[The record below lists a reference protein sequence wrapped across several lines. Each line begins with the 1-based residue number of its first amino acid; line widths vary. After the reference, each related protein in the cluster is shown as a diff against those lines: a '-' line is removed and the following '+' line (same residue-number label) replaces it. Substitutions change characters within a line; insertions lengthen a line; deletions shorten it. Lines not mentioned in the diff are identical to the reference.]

1 MPLLNAPDR
10 TAVRFSEEPAL
21 ERELVQAILANEAL
35 IALTGEARPA
45 RAALL
50 DRFQLA
56 LRQHRARVVRVA
68 SPNDQPL
75 DLKKVMDQVV
85 GPGGDGGDAERV
97 ERFFDKIALPVADEQ
112 HIVLIVDDAHLLTP
126 DMLNYLALI
135 GPTTVG
141 QDLRLQIVF
150 AGTAALWDRLPR
162 MGNLA
167 ADHITRRFAME
178 APGPTPL
185 PVPESAIVVAP
196 PEPQPRTAAVP
207 RPTAEAPSWRD
218 DLPPAAVQT
227 EEEEEGP
234 LGLRRR
240 LAEEYRQREQ
250 RQGNVKRLGVPM
262 LTVFLAIVVVGSAS
276 VLWMRMPELRV
287 AVKSLF
293 TQAPVRGAADSA
305 ATVALVVRGNRL
317 LAVRDIGGAQL
328 VFAHAASGGS
338 AAAATGLAKTY
349 DPRFLEKIGVRDAA
363 PDPAIAAAWYRQAI
377 SLGDKEATDLLAQMG
392 QSASR

>member
-1 MPLLNAPDR
+1 M
-10 TAVRFSEEPAL
+10 

-45 RAALL
+45 RAAML

-68 SPNDQPL
+68 SPNEQPL

-167 ADHITRRFAME
+167 ADHITHRFAME
-178 APGPTPL
+178 TPAPAPL
-185 PVPESAIVVAP
+185 PVPEPAIRVTPP
-196 PEPQPRTAAVP
+196 PEPQPRIAAAP
-207 RPTAEAPSWRD
+207 RPSAEAPSWRD
-218 DLPPAAVQT
+218 DLPPPIVKT
-227 EEEEEGP
+227 EEEEADEDEGP

-240 LAEEYRQREQ
+240 LAEEYRQREH
-250 RQGNVKRLGVPM
+250 RQGTVKRVGAPM
-262 LTVFLAIVVVGSAS
+262 VAALLLIVVFGSMG
-276 VLWMRMPELRV
+276 VLWLRMPELRV

-293 TQAPVRGAADSA
+293 TPAPVREAADSA

-317 LAVRDIGGAQL
+317 LADRDIGGAQL
-328 VFAHAASGGS
+328 VFAHAAAGGS

-349 DPRFLEKIGVRDAA
+349 DPRYLETIGVRDAA
-363 PDPAIAAAWYRQAI
+363 PDPSIAAAWYRQAI
-377 SLGDKEATDLLAQMG
+377 SLGDKEAPDLLMQMG
-392 QSASR
+392 QSPNR